1 MLGAQPL
8 VCCQSIKPLLSIDQK
23 DFEKDF
29 QAYFK
34 YQPNYDYYFRKFN
47 YIDFYLKLVFLI
59 KNSRPCLIVINNLYS
74 LLLM

>member
-1 MLGAQPL
+1 MLEAQPL
-8 VCCQSIKPLLSIDQK
+8 VCCQSIKPFLSIDQK

-47 YIDFYLKLVFLI
+47 YIDFYLKLVF
-59 KNSRPCLIVINNLYS
+59 
-74 LLLM
+74 